1 MTLTICYQVKC
12 NYSVIVMRSTSAENG
27 GLYCLDFADP
37 ADSQMA
43 ARFDCIKIWK
53 NMAKLFIV
61 PDKQFDRCQR
71 KKDPQGL
78 PVCLRGISVPVP
90 NVLAI
95 ACSPMDSERRPF
107 DRTI

>member
-1 MTLTICYQVKC
+1 
-12 NYSVIVMRSTSAENG
+12 
-27 GLYCLDFADP
+27 
-37 ADSQMA
+37 MA
-43 ARFDCIKIWK
+43 ASTVWISLIRLIHKWPPGMIALKIWK